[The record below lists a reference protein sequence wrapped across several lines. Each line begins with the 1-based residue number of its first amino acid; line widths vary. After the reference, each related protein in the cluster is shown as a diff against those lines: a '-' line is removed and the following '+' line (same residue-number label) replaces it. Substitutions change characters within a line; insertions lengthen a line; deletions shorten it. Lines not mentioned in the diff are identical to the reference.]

1 MPSRASFFAVLS
13 GGRNRTF
20 ACFQRKWDLF
30 ERWGE
35 VVWTDGKVL
44 NRSSIPARKWQFTH
58 VFSRHDNVTLTF
70 TLCSLVARLKIVKI
84 CLVLLLESRHVRC
97 HRLADQPG
105 VSAWNARRRP
115 SSSYFS
121 LYFSLC
127 CIRSMQEK
135 PTTQRAMISLS
146 RAELNALHVCIHAY
160 AHNFLN
166 LDKVLIYFLPTFLPE
181 LFLEATCTT
190 KA

>member
-1 MPSRASFFAVLS
+1 MGSLRAVGWGSVDWRQGTQPLILS
-13 GGRNRTF
+13 STEMTF
-20 ACFQRKWDLF
+20 H
-30 ERWGE
+30 
-35 VVWTDGKVL
+35 
-44 NRSSIPARKWQFTH
+44 SY
-58 VFSRHDNVTLTF
+58 FSRHDNVTLAF

-166 LDKVLIYFLPTFLPE
+166 LDKVSIYFLPTFLPE